1 MFTSKALDDSYH
13 QAELENT
20 AVERLLL
27 LSVAQGKQSW
37 EDPMTKVLGV
47 YMVAGLKWYIPEV
60 YRQQGAGKFTG
71 ATFWALEW

>member
-1 MFTSKALDDSYH
+1 MARTSMSTSKALDDSYH

-27 LSVAQGKQSW
+27 FSVAQGKQSW

-47 YMVAGLKWYIPEV
+47 YMAAV
-60 YRQQGAGKFTG
+60 
-71 ATFWALEW
+71 